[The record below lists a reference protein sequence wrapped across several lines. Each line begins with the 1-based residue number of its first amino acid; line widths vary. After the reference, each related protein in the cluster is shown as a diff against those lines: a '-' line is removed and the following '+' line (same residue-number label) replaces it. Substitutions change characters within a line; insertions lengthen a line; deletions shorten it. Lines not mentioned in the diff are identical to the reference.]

1 MAAHRPLR
9 LAPEWDDRF
18 TRMVV
23 VSAVLHVGAIVATV
37 WLLAG
42 RGGPTPVPLVAYT
55 VEITDPSALGG
66 RVPSGLPGQ
75 PPTGGPAPPPA
86 PEPRPEAVEP
96 PKGEEAKAPEP
107 PPEEKPPPAP
117 EPVEAKPE
125 PKPEPP
131 VAPPPTEPTKRAA
144 PEEPE
149 VHVAEKPKPPEPKPV
164 EKPPEPKPPPKPP
177 EPKPEPP
184 KTASAKPTSAKPTPP
199 KPEPHAT
206 TKPEAAGKPGAPAGK
221 ETHDDYAAAAER
233 WRARAAKPNGGGLG
247 GADTGSGPIGSGGQ
261 GPGGGGQLV
270 GLEFIS
276 YRQQVINTVKAR
288 WTNVIARPGL
298 VVTIHFEIGP
308 DGDVSGVRV
317 EQSSGNAAYD
327 ASAVRAV
334 QRATPLPPP
343 PARYVKE
350 FREFQIE
357 FHSEEQ
363 GGQGAG

>member
-1 MAAHRPLR
+1 
-9 LAPEWDDRF
+9 
-18 TRMVV
+18 
-23 VSAVLHVGAIVATV
+23 
-37 WLLAG
+37 
-42 RGGPTPVPLVAYT
+42 
-55 VEITDPSALGG
+55 
-66 RVPSGLPGQ
+66 
-75 PPTGGPAPPPA
+75 
-86 PEPRPEAVEP
+86 
-96 PKGEEAKAPEP
+96 
-107 PPEEKPPPAP
+107 
-117 EPVEAKPE
+117 
-125 PKPEPP
+125 
-131 VAPPPTEPTKRAA
+131 
-144 PEEPE
+144 
-149 VHVAEKPKPPEPKPV
+149 
-164 EKPPEPKPPPKPP
+164 
-177 EPKPEPP
+177 
-184 KTASAKPTSAKPTPP
+184 
-199 KPEPHAT
+199 
-206 TKPEAAGKPGAPAGK
+206 
-221 ETHDDYAAAAER
+221 AAAAER

-270 GLEFIS
+270 GLEFIA